1 MLTSKVNTVANVNAV
16 AHVNHPKIM
25 LTTGSRVEY
34 LRRLSEAEFDDA
46 LVLRRDTAEEV
57 LTEKRMELVAEIA
70 NGDVPSMRELA
81 RRVDRDIS
89 IVSRDLDVLFE
100 ASVIDFEHE
109 GRSKRPVLAHEN
121 VMVEPVVFEGE
132 ANHEEGEDRTEVVAD

>member
-1 MLTSKVNTVANVNAV
+1 MSKVNNSDVNPRTPSANS
-16 AHVNHPKIM
+16 HPKIM
-25 LTTGSRVEY
+25 LTTESRVEY
-34 LRRLSEAEFDDA
+34 LRRLSEAGFDDV
-46 LVLRRDTAEEV
+46 LVLRRETAEEV

-70 NGDVPSMRELA
+70 NDDVPSMRELA

-100 ASVIDFEHE
+100 AGVIDFEQE